1 MNPAMPATRLL
12 QLTKH
17 HGAGND
23 FLVWVDVE
31 GRNPLDG
38 PVVRALC
45 DRRFGIGADGV
56 IRILEGTEG
65 SDLGMDL
72 RNADGGV
79 AEMTG
84 NGMRCLAQ
92 AAVEA
97 GLVKPPS
104 FSVRTLAGVKLVE
117 FRPGPVEG
125 SATASVDMGSATLG
139 SERQVLDHRAF
150 EVDVG
155 NPHLV
160 LLWPDPADAEVARLG
175 AQLQGDRP
183 GGVNVEFI
191 APGPDPGGITLR
203 VWERGVGETQA
214 CGTGSVA
221 AAAAAQRWGLVEAEV
236 DVHNPGGTL
245 RVSPADGG
253 FRLSGPVSKVA
264 DIEVDLRQVLAAQ
277 R

>member
-1 MNPAMPATRLL
+1 
-12 QLTKH
+12 
-17 HGAGND
+17 
-23 FLVWVDVE
+23 
-31 GRNPLDG
+31 
-38 PVVRALC
+38 
-45 DRRFGIGADGV
+45 
-56 IRILEGTEG
+56 
-65 SDLGMDL
+65 
-72 RNADGGV
+72 
-79 AEMTG
+79 MTG

-97 GLVKPPS
+97 GLVKPPT

-117 FRPGPVEG
+117 YRPGPVEG

-139 SERQVLDHRAF
+139 ADRQVLGHRARQ
-150 EVDVG
+150 VDVG

-160 LLWPDPADAEVARLG
+160 LLWPDPAEVDVARVG
-175 AQLQGDRP
+175 AQLQDDHT
-183 GGVNVEFI
+183 GGINVEFM
-191 APGPDPGGITLR
+191 APGPDPDAITLR

-221 AAAAAQRWGLVEAEV
+221 AAAAAQSWGLVAADV

-253 FRLSGPVSKVA
+253 FRLRGPVSKVA
-264 DIEVDLRQVLAAQ
+264 DVEVDPRQVLAAQ

>member
-1 MNPAMPATRLL
+1 M
-12 QLTKH
+12 
-17 HGAGND
+17 
-23 FLVWVDVE
+23 VDVE
-31 GRNPLDG
+31 GRIPLDRS
-38 PVVRALC
+38 VVRALC

-72 RNADGGV
+72 RNADGSV
-79 AEMTG
+79 AEMSG

-92 AAVEA
+92 AAVDA
-97 GLVKPPS
+97 GLVEPPL
-104 FSVRTLAGVKLVE
+104 FSVRTLSGVRLVE
-117 FRPGPVEG
+117 FRPGPVDG
-125 SATASVDMGSATLG
+125 SATAWVDMGSATVG
-139 SERQVLDHRAF
+139 AERQVLDHPAL

-160 LLWPDPADAEVARLG
+160 LLWPDPGDADVARLG

-183 GGVNVEFI
+183 GGINVEFI
-191 APGPDPGGITLR
+191 GPGPDPGGVTLR
-203 VWERGVGETQA
+203 VWERGVGETRA

-221 AAAAAQRWGLVEAEV
+221 AAAAAQTWGLVGAEV

-264 DIEVDLRQVLAAQ
+264 DIEVDPRQVLAAQ
-277 R
+277 Q

>member
-1 MNPAMPATRLL
+1 MPDTRPLH
-12 QLTKH
+12 LTKH

-23 FLVWVDVE
+23 FLVLVDLE
-31 GRNPLDG
+31 GRAPLDG
-38 PVVRALC
+38 RLARALC

-72 RNADGGV
+72 RNADGSV

-97 GLVKPPS
+97 GLVKPPT

-117 FRPGPVEG
+117 YCPGPVEG
-125 SATASVDMGSATLG
+125 SATASVDMGSAALG
-139 SERQVLDHRAF
+139 ADRQVLGHRGRQ
-150 EVDVG
+150 VDVG

-160 LLWPDPADAEVARLG
+160 LLWPDPADADIARIG
-175 AQLQGDRP
+175 AQLQADHA
-183 GGVNVEFI
+183 GGINVEFM
-191 APGPDPGGITLR
+191 APGPEPEAITLR

-221 AAAAAQRWGLVEAEV
+221 AAAAAQSWDLVEADV
-236 DVHNPGGTL
+236 AVHNPGGTL

-264 DIEVDLRQVLAAQ
+264 DVELDPRQLLAAQ

>member
-1 MNPAMPATRLL
+1 M
-12 QLTKH
+12 
-17 HGAGND
+17 
-23 FLVWVDVE
+23 VDVE
-31 GRNPLDG
+31 GRTPLDG

-45 DRRFGIGADGV
+45 DRRFGVGADGV

-72 RNADGGV
+72 RNADGSV

-104 FSVRTLAGVKLVE
+104 FSVRTLAGVKSVE

-125 SATASVDMGSATLG
+125 SATASVEMGSAALG
-139 SERQVLDHRAF
+139 TERQVLDHRAV

-160 LLWPDPADAEVARLG
+160 LLWPEPADADVARLG
-175 AQLQGDRP
+175 AQLQGDHP
-183 GGVNVEFI
+183 GGINVEFI
-191 APGPDPGGITLR
+191 GPGPEPGAVTLR

-221 AAAAAQRWGLVEAEV
+221 AAAAAQRWGLVGAEV

-245 RVSPADGG
+245 RVSPAGGG

-264 DIEVDLRQVLAAQ
+264 DIEVDPRQVLAAQ